1 MEQIT
6 AKAPA
11 KINWYLAVK
20 RRRADGYHEIE
31 TVLQTIPLYDTLT
44 FVRTEDSAI
53 RLDVTGQTAGS
64 VPSDASNLVY
74 RAAELLGVSGLHIT
88 LHKNI
93 PAQAGLGGG
102 SSDAAC
108 TLKVL
113 NELYQLGHTQQEL
126 AKIALNLGADVP
138 FFLYGGA
145 CIARGI
151 GEEIEP
157 LPPVTKYKIQIQ
169 KPAKSLSTGEIYRLA
184 DTFPKVPHPTLEEFL
199 QEFRQDGNPE
209 KLLYN
214 ELESAS
220 IALCPE
226 IAQLKDALMQQGAL
240 GALMSGSGSA
250 VFGLF
255 ETNSADFKNV

>member
-1 MEQIT
+1 MT

-31 TVLQTIPLYDTLT
+31 TVLQTIPLYDTLI
-44 FVRTEDSAI
+44 FKRTGDSSL
-53 RLDVTGQTAGS
+53 RLNVTGQYSSA
-64 VPSDASNLVY
+64 VPADENNLIC
-74 RAAELLGVSGLHIT
+74 RAAELLGVYGIHIT
-88 LHKNI
+88 LQKDI

-108 TLKVL
+108 ALKVL
-113 NELYQLGHTQQEL
+113 NEMFQLGRTQQEL
-126 AKIALNLGADVP
+126 ANIALKLGADVP

-145 CIARGI
+145 CVARGI

-157 LPPVTKYKIQIQ
+157 LPPVTKYEIQIQ

-184 DTFPKVPHPTLEEFL
+184 DTLPTEPHPTLEEFL
-199 QEFRQDGNPE
+199 QEFRQEGSPE

-214 ELESAS
+214 GLESAS
-220 IALCPE
+220 ISLCPE
-226 IAQLKDALMQQGAL
+226 IAQLKESFLQQGAR

-255 ETNSADFKNV
+255 DSIRTN